1 MLWDKQHFCQFD
13 TKTDLHNLIG
23 PRLWFSDVKS
33 VLDPKQSLASGVFVY
48 KQEAAVNSASVLWG
62 RWEKTTHADRDNH
75 TCSDPLINIIVSN
88 PNNTRLQ
95 VMAFNF
101 KYSLFEL
108 LLSLQTMGFIP
119 EKNRPNSICCYWT
132 GNDCQPL
139 NGFIIGNTWGFRIH
153 GNDDARTPERAS
165 FTLAPR
171 LTGWRL

>member
-23 PRLWFSDVKS
+23 PRLWLSDVKS

-75 TCSDPLINIIVSN
+75 TCSDPLISIMSSN
-88 PNNTRLQ
+88 PHNTRLQ

-101 KYSLFEL
+101 KYALL
-108 LLSLQTMGFIP
+108 LLSLQTMEFIP
-119 EKNRPNSICCYWT
+119 AKKRPNSIYCYCT
-132 GNDCQPL
+132 GDDCQSL
-139 NGFIIGNTWGFRIH
+139 NGFIIGNTRGFRVY
-153 GNDDARTPERAS
+153 GNDDARMPERAD